1 MAPRTYGWLVLAI
14 VALALAPPAALNL
27 ALSMASL
34 RADKNRLASDWQ
46 QATRGVT
53 FGPPITHNR
62 PFKTL
67 RLNDRIAEINTVVL
81 GSSTTMGLAADA
93 FPQPLIAYNFAQ
105 SGNTLRAAIGE
116 GEDIAGRWGSRVRLL
131 VVPLDWALGFVYER
145 GEPLPVELTPSAVER
160 EAAATRPSVA
170 AQLADALS
178 APRLK
183 ILSRILRELA
193 RAPDRSA
200 AFRQVFIDSAGPEYR
215 CADGTP
221 ARDFDVLFRGM
232 CNGFRHDGSATFADQ
247 SRLDDARA
255 QTVLAA
261 AVASGG
267 NYATT
272 LKRSRGELNP
282 VLLERLARLARRLES
297 GGGQLLVL
305 LPPLM
310 PGMEAALA
318 GTEHGGA
325 LLRATKEALEAWSK
339 RERLA
344 LLDAGRS
351 ERHGCVAAEF
361 IDAHHA
367 LPECYRK
374 VFTGFFRD
382 RPQFLAA
389 GAAGGR

>member
-14 VALALAPPAALNL
+14 VAAVLAPAAALNL
-27 ALSMASL
+27 ALSVASL
-34 RADKNRLASDWQ
+34 RADKNRLAAEWQ

-53 FGPPITHNR
+53 YGPPITHNR

-67 RLNDRIAEINTVVL
+67 RLADRMAEVNTVVL

-93 FPQPLIAYNFAQ
+93 FPPPLLAYNFAQ

-116 GEDIAGRWGSRVRLL
+116 AEDIAGRWSARVRLL

-145 GEPLPVELTPSAVER
+145 GEPLPVELTPAAVER
-160 EAAATRPSVA
+160 EAAAARPSLA

-183 ILSRILRELA
+183 ILARIVRDLA
-193 RAPDRSA
+193 RAPDRGA
-200 AFRQVFIDSAGPEYR
+200 AFREVFIDPAGPAYR

-221 ARDFDVLFRGM
+221 ARDFDVLYRGM

-247 SRLDDARA
+247 APLDEARA
-255 QTVLAA
+255 RAVLAA
-261 AVASGG
+261 AVARGG

-272 LKRSRGELNP
+272 LGRSGGVLNP

-297 GGGQLLVL
+297 GGGRLLVL
-305 LPPLM
+305 LPPLV

-318 GTEHGGA
+318 GSEHAGA
-325 LLRATKEALEAWSK
+325 PLRATKEALDAWSA

-351 ERHGCVAAEF
+351 ERYGCVAAEF

-367 LPECYRK
+367 LPSCYRK
-374 VFTGFFRD
+374 VFAQFFRGQP
-382 RPQFLAA
+382 RLPAA
-389 GAAGGR
+389 GAAGHR